1 MNGSNKLECY
11 ITVNRKGLMGQTQL
25 IEPIHKLQR
34 TLSVSNTTPVAD
46 IIKHL

>member
-1 MNGSNKLECY
+1 MNGPNKLECY

-34 TLSVSNTTPVAD
+34 TLSVLNTTPDTDV
-46 IIKHL
+46 IKHI